1 MQRLST
7 SEFIFIAI
15 RASLPA
21 SLAAIVRSISSM
33 IPSRMCAG
41 ASSTWREPPG
51 RAKPV
56 SWLNMSATSA
66 PIYSSQVKRPKSVYR
81 RAVVGW

>member
-15 RASLPA
+15 RTCCPACLAS
-21 SLAAIVRSISSM
+21 IVRSISAM
-33 IPSRMCAG
+33 MPSRMCAG
-41 ASSTWREPPG
+41 ARSTRRASPG

-66 PIYSSQVKRPKSVYR
+66 PISSSHVSSPKSVYR
-81 RAVVGW
+81 RAVFGW

>member
-7 SEFIFIAI
+7 SEFIFMAI
-15 RASLPA
+15 RAGCPA
-21 SLAAIVRSISSM
+21 AFASIVRSISSM

-41 ASSTWREPPG
+41 ATSTRRNAPG

-66 PIYSSQVKRPKSVYR
+66 PSFSSQVSRPKSVYR
-81 RAVVGW
+81 RAFAGW

>member
-7 SEFIFIAI
+7 SEFIFITI
-15 RASLPA
+15 RALRPPRVA
-21 SLAAIVRSISSM
+21 EIVRSISWM
-33 IPSRMCAG
+33 IPSRMCDG
-41 ASSTWREPPG
+41 ATSTRRNAPG

-66 PIYSSQVKRPKSVYR
+66 PTASSQVSRPKSV
-81 RAVVGW
+81 